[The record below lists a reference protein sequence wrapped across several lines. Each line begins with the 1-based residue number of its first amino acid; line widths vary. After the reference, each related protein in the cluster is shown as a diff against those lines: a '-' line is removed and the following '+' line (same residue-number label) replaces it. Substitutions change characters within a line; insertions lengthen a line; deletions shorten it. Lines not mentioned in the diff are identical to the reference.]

1 MPSSGAAYHLSM
13 ATAVFFH
20 AHPDDEAI
28 ATAGTMAKAARDGH
42 RVVLVC
48 ATLGEQGTPQPGVLN
63 EGEELWRRRKQELQ
77 KAGEIL
83 SVARL
88 EHLGYRDS
96 GMMGEPSNDDPE
108 SFWRA
113 DVEDAALRLAAILD
127 DERAQVLTIY
137 DEIGG
142 YGHPDHIQVHRV
154 GLRAAELSGT
164 PSVFMSTINRAHTI
178 KLIEQADD
186 VGYVVDDDVRESVHT
201 WGVPEE
207 DITTAVDVT
216 DFLREKRSAMT
227 AHASQIADNSPFLGM
242 PPDVFAAAWGTEW
255 YVRVGGKRAEGLET
269 SLFD

>member
-1 MPSSGAAYHLSM
+1 M